1 MARRRPKDIGS
12 LVVCALQNA
21 IRWKQQCEPANAT
34 RASCGNR
41 HQKGKRDRHGRGY
54 LLYSI
59 SPLLPIS
66 ITERP
71 CEEYLAAISQ
81 HRPRAA

>member
-41 HQKGKRDRHGRGY
+41 HQKGKRDRHQKGKHGSGEVRVIFPLGVLVLLGFHRYRQLRG
-54 LLYSI
+54 
-59 SPLLPIS
+59 
-66 ITERP
+66 
-71 CEEYLAAISQ
+71 AI
-81 HRPRAA
+81 R